1 MIKLETLTWS
11 GMVAQS
17 VKLKGYYTKYPSLDL
32 LLPLRSI
39 ITFGY
44 TKPLSILSQGS
55 SMDVITAYNDIHTVK
70 KILLDMKEGIQA
82 SFNSMLAMAE
92 IGGTAGMPIPRRC
105 GRQTARCNVEASTP
119 EEYWRRTIF
128 VPFLDHLIQ
137 EFEERFSQ
145 LSEAAVRGLHL
156 LPSNISNISTEDI
169 QTICQRFR
177 ADLPSPEFFSQEVRR
192 WQVLW
197 NTQPTE
203 PPSTLR
209 DTLLSPFFVP
219 KSYPNIATV
228 LHILSIT
235 PVTTSTTE

>member
-1 MIKLETLTWS
+1 M
-11 GMVAQS
+11 
-17 VKLKGYYTKYPSLDL
+17 
-32 LLPLRSI
+32 
-39 ITFGY
+39 
-44 TKPLSILSQGS
+44 
-55 SMDVITAYNDIHTVK
+55 
-70 KILLDMKEGIQA
+70 
-82 SFNSMLAMAE
+82 
-92 IGGTAGMPIPRRC
+92 
-105 GRQTARCNVEASTP
+105 
-119 EEYWRRTIF
+119 
-128 VPFLDHLIQ
+128 PFLDHLIQ

-169 QTICQRFR
+169 QTIYQRFR

-235 PVTTSTTE
+235 PVTTSTTERAYSALKFVKSDRRSTMSQDRLNSLILLYVHKDIPLNYDAVVDLYASRYPRRMTLLDLLS